1 MSRIKDVAVTY
12 RNSAKKLEGGPET
25 VIFIIRSKC

>member
-12 RNSAKKLEGGPET
+12 RNSAKKLGGPET
-25 VIFIIRSKC
+25 VIFIVRSKC